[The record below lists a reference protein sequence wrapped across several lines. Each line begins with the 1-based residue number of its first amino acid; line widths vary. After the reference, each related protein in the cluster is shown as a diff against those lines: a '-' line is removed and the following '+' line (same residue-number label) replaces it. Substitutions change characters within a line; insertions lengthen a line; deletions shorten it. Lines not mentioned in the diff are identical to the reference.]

1 MKKIHSLGLE
11 KILLFCGFSLAL
23 TLAGFWQYQH
33 NVGEA
38 EKLARV
44 QSGVGTCFSRVT
56 QSFTAAMIRENSSP
70 YLKRDFMALS
80 DECLTEGTKAAGIDL
95 ATFPKAGKLFNDL
108 VSEVYW
114 FHEKV
119 VKVLAIT
126 VGNGNAQPP
135 LTAISEKYTKVEE
148 LKLDLQDQ
156 LDVIMGQYREAR
168 FRDEILVAGAFLL
181 FMLSLGLLGVKEAG
195 LLRHKRQVESQALTL
210 LNAGHSQVGAMVD
223 QMVQKA
229 LKGQGMPIAGQVFAD
244 YHAGVLEHLATRF
257 SAQATGV
264 QVDAFTA
271 PVEETKPSVVEVMKA
286 APEMEID
293 ARKLLTSQAVR
304 LKAQLEVQEGQVSA
318 DPEVLAQ
325 LIQAMGQR
333 FTGGDL
339 VIKGVREN
347 DFYRVSVCVTG
358 QCFNAAELNY
368 VTRADAEMDGVNVN
382 VVIAADLLR
391 ESAVRSQVQ
400 NVAAPNGGPIV
411 GAEASFIYPVMNA
424 RTLTTVV
431 KGKKKDLAKNLAP
444 SLYN

>member
-1 MKKIHSLGLE
+1 MKKIHTLGLE

-38 EKLARV
+38 EKLSRV
-44 QSGVGTCFSRVT
+44 QSGVGTCFARVT
-56 QSFTAAMIRENSSP
+56 QSFTAAMIRENTSP

-80 DECLTEGTKAAGIDL
+80 DECLTEGTKASGIDI

-126 VGNGNAQPP
+126 AGNVNAQPP
-135 LTAISEKYTKVEE
+135 LTAITEKYSKVEE

-156 LDVIMGQYREAR
+156 LDVILGQYREAR
-168 FRDEILVAGAFLL
+168 MRDEVLVGFAFLL
-181 FMLSLGLLGVKEAG
+181 FMISLGMLGAKELA

-257 SAQATGV
+257 NGQAIN
-264 QVDAFTA
+264 VDAA
-271 PVEETKPSVVEVMKA
+271 PMAVPEIKTKPQVMEANKTTEQEV
-286 APEMEID
+286 D

-304 LKAQLEVQEGQVSA
+304 LKAQLEVQEGQITA

-333 FTGGDL
+333 FAGGEL

-347 DFYRVSVCVTG
+347 DFYRISVCVTG

-368 VTRADAEMDGVNVN
+368 VTRPEADMDGVNVN

-391 ESAVRSQVQ
+391 ESDVRSQIQ
-400 NVAAPNGGPIV
+400 NVATPDGGPIV
-411 GAEASFIYPVMNA
+411 GAEASFIFPVNNA
-424 RTLTTVV
+424 RSLVNVV
-431 KGKKKDLAKNLAP
+431 KGKKKDLAKSLAP
-444 SLYN
+444 SLFN